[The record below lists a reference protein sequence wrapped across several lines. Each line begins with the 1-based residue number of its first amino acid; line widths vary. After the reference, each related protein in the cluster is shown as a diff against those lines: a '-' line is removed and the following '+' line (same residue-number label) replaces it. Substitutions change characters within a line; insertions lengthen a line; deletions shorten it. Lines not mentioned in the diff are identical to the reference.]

1 MTKDEIIQMLKTRAV
16 RKETTYE
23 KYEHYLAN
31 PTPEA
36 RKALLPDIKMAHAQ
50 PQPQTVGD
58 TD

>member
-1 MTKDEIIQMLKTRAV
+1 MTKEEIIQMLKTRAV

-36 RKALLPDIKMAHAQ
+36 RKALLPDIKIIDHSLS
-50 PQPQTVGD
+50 QTGGD

>member
-1 MTKDEIIQMLKTRAV
+1 MLKTRAV